1 MLPLIETLNIRSP
14 YGTLGMAGKA
24 AAARRPG
31 HRRRHMDAEVDVAGV
46 DESTL
51 KAHAFDVAGIPGHT
65 NAELMGDL
73 PEAEELFQLLGRDL
87 VTRTLVQTSKLSV
100 YHETAKPGERVKAHR
115 HGVYQVDYVLR
126 GELRFGSRRVTAGMG
141 FFIPD
146 TLYSWVAGDEGAE
159 WIEIH
164 SGLGG
169 IFTTPRDTE

>member
-1 MLPLIETLNIRSP
+1 
-14 YGTLGMAGKA
+14 
-24 AAARRPG
+24 
-31 HRRRHMDAEVDVAGV
+31 MDAPVDGEAL
-46 DESTL
+46 ETAPL
-51 KAHAFDVAGIPGHT
+51 KAYAFDVAAIEGRS
-65 NAELMGDL
+65 NAELMKDL
-73 PEAEELFQLLGRDL
+73 PNAEEMFALLGRDL
-87 VTRTLVQTSKLSV
+87 VTKALVQTPQLCV
-100 YHETAKPGERVKAHR
+100 YHETAQPGERVKAHR

-169 IFTTPRDTE
+169 IFTTPRADA